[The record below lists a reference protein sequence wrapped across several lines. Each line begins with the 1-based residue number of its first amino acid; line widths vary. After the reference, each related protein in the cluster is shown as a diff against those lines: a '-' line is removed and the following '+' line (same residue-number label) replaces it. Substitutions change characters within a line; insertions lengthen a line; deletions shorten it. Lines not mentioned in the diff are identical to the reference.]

1 MKVFRMAQSGNGGKR
16 RKKAIKP
23 PPERGVNDLT
33 EAEWQAMVEVV
44 ETSSATMTDVASF
57 NNLNY
62 RAFKKYVARLTCLGM
77 SLVEIEYV

>member
-1 MKVFRMAQSGNGGKR
+1 MAQSGNGGKR
-16 RKKAIKP
+16 RKKATEP